1 MIGTSSLY
9 QLLKITFFF
18 YPYATVLKVGKV
30 GVVVRIV
37 DGAFGPVSL
46 LFWLLGWK
54 IPSKRVPSS
63 NSCGLDTKSPAKNG
77 AMSIKRSTPSI
88 TKYREK
94 YFETILL
101 LNALCF
107 RVKILLCA
115 IILLGFIQNST
126 IVCQ

>member
-9 QLLKITFFF
+9 QLLKITFF

-77 AMSIKRSTPSI
+77 AMSIKKEHT
-88 TKYREK
+88 
-94 YFETILL
+94 
-101 LNALCF
+101 
-107 RVKILLCA
+107 
-115 IILLGFIQNST
+115 
-126 IVCQ
+126 